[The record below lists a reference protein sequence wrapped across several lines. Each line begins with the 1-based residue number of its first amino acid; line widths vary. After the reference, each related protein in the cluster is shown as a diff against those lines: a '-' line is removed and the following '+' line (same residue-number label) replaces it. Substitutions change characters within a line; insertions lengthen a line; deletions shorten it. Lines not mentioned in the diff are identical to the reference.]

1 MLSAAMMLRH
11 LGESEAG
18 DRLEEA
24 IAAVLAEGTDVT
36 PDLRAPGD
44 DRPAV
49 GTKRMAE
56 AVAERLR
63 EASVA

>member
-11 LGESEAG
+11 LGEVEAG
-18 DRLEEA
+18 DRLEAA
-24 IAAVLAEGTDVT
+24 IAGVLADGVDVT
-36 PDLRAPGD
+36 PDLRGPGD

-56 AVAERLR
+56 AVAERLQG
-63 EASVA
+63 ASVA